1 MDILLTGIFIRVH
14 LLNVP
19 SVTSSSITIDTSF
32 LVLRIVFTENFNLR
46 SFEHCK

>member
-1 MDILLTGIFIRVH
+1 MDILLTGIFIRVR

-19 SVTSSSITIDTSF
+19 SVTSSSITIEMSF
-32 LVLRIVFTENFNLR
+32 LLQIEITEDFNLH